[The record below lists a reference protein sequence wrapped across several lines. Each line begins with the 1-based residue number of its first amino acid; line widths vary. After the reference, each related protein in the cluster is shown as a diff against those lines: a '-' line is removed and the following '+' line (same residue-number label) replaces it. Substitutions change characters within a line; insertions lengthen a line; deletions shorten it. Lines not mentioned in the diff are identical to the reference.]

1 MSKKP
6 LITVFGSHAPVP
18 GSPEYKEAEELGAEL
33 AKAGFRVGSG
43 GYGGIMEAVLKGA
56 GGGKGFTVEIIK
68 SKPNK
73 FVKEEEC
80 SANFFDRINQMINQS
95 AAVICLKGGTGTLLE
110 LSACWEFVNK
120 KMVPFKPIICL
131 GEFWKNVVK
140 TLEVEPT
147 VDNLS
152 SLKSQSKDVTSYIL
166 FAKSAKSVS
175 RYLQDIISM
184 K

>member
-6 LITVFGSHAPVP
+6 LITVFGSHNPLP
-18 GSPEYKEAEELGAEL
+18 GSPEYKEAEELGVEL
-33 AKAGFRVGSG
+33 AKAGFRVGTG

-68 SKPNK
+68 AKPNK
-73 FVKEEEC
+73 HVTEEEC
-80 SANFFDRINQMINQS
+80 SANFFDRINLMINQS

-131 GEFWKNVVK
+131 GDFWKNVVK